1 MIIEYLIVDILQLLL
16 VGRKMLKLKEKRVHG
31 TESSLKKTYL
41 YPFSGKFYPPPL
53 LPLLSWRFVN
63 HSKGKHRPIK
73 RSCSVVSKMNGI
85 TNRTCGRTA
94 DLSLTSACG

>member
-31 TESSLKKTYL
+31 TESSLKKTDL
-41 YPFSGKFYPPPL
+41 YPFSGKFYLPSP

-63 HSKGKHRPIK
+63 QYKGSVHNYQHHS
-73 RSCSVVSKMNGI
+73 
-85 TNRTCGRTA
+85 RTCGRAA
-94 DLSLTSACG
+94 DLSLISAWG